1 MAENG
6 ERVAPKLF
14 TSTRTFFSSPVNNRA
29 QITSASNTDDTSME
43 HYAIDGEST
52 QRPNKR
58 TKQNS
63 PATTEQFDTS
73 VTPMSVTG
81 STPTST
87 RETDVINRRF
97 DEMVGMMHSM
107 RAEAREEMQE
117 MREEAREEM
126 QEWREESSGFLKQ
139 MKEELRAEMRQ
150 VVDIVEAVSTRM
162 DESDFRLDKLEAA
175 VQTKSSALDAINRG
189 MNHFD
194 RRAECME
201 QKLIDFDSKARRAN
215 LMFYG
220 VQERGVN
227 EDCASLVGELAKMC
241 GIDKPGITNAYR
253 IGRPR
258 QDSRTPRAICAS
270 FMNQDQRQTMKKQRR
285 SLPREVAV
293 ADDLPEA
300 VREAR
305 KLILEDM
312 KRAKQAKKEAWLS
325 YPAKLI
331 VNNVLVKSVDIVT
344 HEITVHD
351 NQYTSAHQGRSPT
364 RGASENSGADRG
376 GATGQTRSGDLGFGL
391 GRGIGRGVAGD
402 RGESAETVADQSRP
416 GDVGSGLGRGRGGAG
431 VRGTNVGTVAAGR
444 GRGRSN
450 TSAWSKA

>member
-1 MAENG
+1 
-6 ERVAPKLF
+6 
-14 TSTRTFFSSPVNNRA
+14 
-29 QITSASNTDDTSME
+29 
-43 HYAIDGEST
+43 
-52 QRPNKR
+52 
-58 TKQNS
+58 
-63 PATTEQFDTS
+63 
-73 VTPMSVTG
+73 
-81 STPTST
+81 
-87 RETDVINRRF
+87 
-97 DEMVGMMHSM
+97 
-107 RAEAREEMQE
+107 
-117 MREEAREEM
+117 
-126 QEWREESSGFLKQ
+126 
-139 MKEELRAEMRQ
+139 
-150 VVDIVEAVSTRM
+150 
-162 DESDFRLDKLEAA
+162 
-175 VQTKSSALDAINRG
+175 
-189 MNHFD
+189 MNH
-194 RRAECME
+194 
-201 QKLIDFDSKARRAN
+201 
-215 LMFYG
+215 
-220 VQERGVN
+220 
-227 EDCASLVGELAKMC
+227 
-241 GIDKPGITNAYR
+241 
-253 IGRPR
+253 
-258 QDSRTPRAICAS
+258 
-270 FMNQDQRQTMKKQRR
+270 DQRQTMKKQRR